1 MGKGPGRVERAI
13 EAAFIAEPD
22 NAFTVDDLCDRV
34 YRGVNRIE
42 KKHRVSVIRAAKSLC
57 DRRPALNLNWLCSDR
72 LGGALVFYTAD
83 NLMSYAMARLKSL
96 GAYRSNDKRW
106 ERSVTEHDLRAQ
118 LSDDGDHYEYI
129 VPGGIW
135 WNYVELWKAE
145 RDGDTE
151 KADVLRAE
159 INRHLARLGFSPAY
173 RDLGQDDDAA

>member
-1 MGKGPGRVERAI
+1 
-13 EAAFIAEPD
+13 
-22 NAFTVDDLCDRV
+22 
-34 YRGVNRIE
+34 
-42 KKHRVSVIRAAKSLC
+42 
-57 DRRPALNLNWLCSDR
+57 
-72 LGGALVFYTAD
+72 
-83 NLMSYAMARLKSL
+83 MARLKSL

-106 ERSVTEHDLRAQ
+106 ERSVDRARLARQ

-159 INRHLARLGFSPAY
+159 INRHLARL
-173 RDLGQDDDAA
+173 L